1 MLSLLAGVVKHCKG
15 AWLCD
20 ITAEDSCLLL
30 GCPGTRLDQIWI
42 YGPIYIYII
51 LYIYYI
57 YIKEWGKRA
66 KRGKLGCPPVLQDS
80 GQLRTPIRDM
90 RVNVPPFWPELG
102 GPQWTPDKGLQWAY
116 IGHAK
121 KTANLQSLGLL
132 VQWKMHLSHVEEGE
146 TQEIKKN
153 IFIQSFELDDRVARK
168 KAGGRRS
175 K

>member
-42 YGPIYIYII
+42 YGPIYIYIYII
-51 LYIYYI
+51 LYYIILYYIILYYIIYI
-57 YIKEWGKRA
+57 YISYIYSIYICLKEWGKRA

-102 GPQWTPDKGLQWAY
+102 GPQWTPNKGLH
-116 IGHAK
+116 I
-121 KTANLQSLGLL
+121 LGM
-132 VQWKMHLSHVEEGE
+132 QKR
-146 TQEIKKN
+146 QQICN
-153 IFIQSFELDDRVARK
+153 R
-168 KAGGRRS
+168 
-175 K
+175 